1 LPQGKLSWLSEGITL
16 KSANYRYFQ
25 SLHEKIQSM
34 TVSSSTDKQAS
45 SQKSVLPITSTSATS
60 WQNFKRLLAY
70 AKPYKLGFV
79 AAIVGMLGYAAID
92 VYFLSKL
99 QPLIDEGL
107 GGANPSFMKWA
118 PVFVVVAFIIRG
130 VFHFIANYCL
140 AWVGN
145 HVVSDIRQNLFEHI
159 MTMPVAFHDK
169 ESTGSLIS
177 KITFDTEQVLHSVS
191 RSLLIIVQQS
201 AFVIG
206 LLVLMFYMS
215 WQLSLIFLLITPVI
229 AVIVT
234 IVSRRFRKVSKNIQG
249 AMGEVTTAVE
259 QTFNAH
265 KVVLTFG
272 GQAREF
278 SRFGQ
283 INKHNRQQR
292 MKMMATKAISVPLI
306 QVIASFALAFVF
318 YAITSD
324 TMKDISAGTFVSV
337 ITYMTML
344 LRPLKML
351 TNVNSE
357 FQRGMAACISIFTV
371 LDEEK
376 EKDTGTVSL
385 ERASGKLAFNQLDF
399 SYNKTTKLA
408 LKNINFT
415 LNKGETLALVGR
427 SGSGKSTASALL
439 LRFYDATSGE
449 VLIDDINIEHYKLK
463 DLRKQFAYVSQQ
475 VVLFNDTL
483 ANNIAYGKPDASMDE
498 IIAAAKSA
506 HVMEFADN
514 MEHGLE
520 TSVGENGALLSGG
533 QRQRIAIARALLCDA
548 PFLILDEA
556 TSALDTESER
566 HIQDALHTLQKN
578 RTSIV
583 IAHRLS
589 TIESADKIIVM
600 EQGEIVEQGNHHTLL
615 EKGGAYAQLHR
626 FQFDS

>member
-1 LPQGKLSWLSEGITL
+1 MAE
-16 KSANYRYFQ
+16 
-25 SLHEKIQSM
+25 
-34 TVSSSTDKQAS
+34 SSSTAKQAS
-45 SQKSVLPITSTSATS
+45 SQENVTPLINASATT
-60 WQNFKRLLAY
+60 WQNFKRLLSY
-70 AKPYKLGFV
+70 AKPYKVGFV

-107 GGANPSFMKWA
+107 SGANPAFMKWA
-118 PVFVVVAFIIRG
+118 PLFVVVAFIFRG
-130 VFHFIANYCL
+130 MFHFIANYCL

-145 HVVSDIRQNLFEHI
+145 HVVSDIRQGLFEHI

-191 RSLLIIVQQS
+191 RSLLVIVQQS

-206 LLVLMFYMS
+206 LLVLMFLMS
-215 WQLSLIFLLITPVI
+215 WQLSLIFLLITPII

-234 IVSRRFRKVSKNIQG
+234 IVSKRFRKVSKNIQG

-272 GQAREF
+272 GQDREF

-292 MKMMATKAISVPLI
+292 MKLMATKAISVPLI

-324 TMKDISAGTFVSV
+324 AMQDISAGTFVSV

-357 FQRGMAACISIFTV
+357 FQRGMAACVSVFSV
-371 LDEEK
+371 LDQEK
-376 EKDTGTVSL
+376 EKDTGTISL
-385 ERASGKLAFNQLDF
+385 QHATGKLAFNQLDF
-399 SYNKTTKLA
+399 SYGDNDKLA
-408 LKNINFT
+408 LKNIDFT
-415 LNKGETLALVGR
+415 LNTGETLALVGR

-439 LRFYDATSGE
+439 LRFYDASSGE

-483 ANNIAYGKPDASMDE
+483 ANNIAYGKPEASMDE
-498 IIAAAKSA
+498 IIAAAKDA
-506 HVMEFADN
+506 HVMEFADE
-514 MEHGLE
+514 MELGLE
-520 TSVGENGALLSGG
+520 TNIGDNGALLSGG

-566 HIQDALHTLQKN
+566 HIQDALLTLQNN

-589 TIESADKIIVM
+589 TIENADKIIVM
-600 EQGEIVEQGNHHTLL
+600 DHGEIVEQGNHQSLL
-615 EKGGAYAQLHR
+615 AKNGAYAKLHS
-626 FQFDS
+626 FQFEP